1 MINAAFVRECK
12 ARAKMY
18 EVTCDA
24 LPGFILRV
32 LPTGKKVALVRYRVA
47 GKDHRERIG
56 LLGPTLSLE
65 EARRRAAV
73 TLAGVAAGVSV
84 DETSARPIAG
94 KRAPVEQPEP
104 ARSHIVKLRDLAED
118 FIRLKADVRLATGT
132 AERYRRHI
140 KKIIVP
146 QFGDRDW
153 RSIRR
158 AEISALHGNLKDTPG
173 KANNLLMTVSSLF
186 TWILKELEVE
196 DGYNPAHGIDH
207 FPIKKRERFLTP
219 EERQRVQVV
228 IDKGLKTSR
237 GRKGHLH
244 MGSVW
249 ALDLLA
255 LTGRRRNE
263 IIFLT
268 WEMIDWQHGIMDL
281 PDTKGG
287 QLKIPV
293 SKHVLGLLKYIHEQS
308 GNPRSGYVLC
318 GPRGTRIKS
327 INRTWENIRVAAG
340 IPDVRLHDLRHSF
353 ASDALMCGLPLAVVG
368 EMLGHKDDRTTK
380 RYAHLANHVV
390 RQGLEAA
397 TDRIVAASRPV
408 AALTPPPFER
418 LTDREWKQIAR
429 MIEATRSTCGGKR
442 TDLRQ
447 TVDAVRWILHS
458 GAKWRELPKDFG
470 PATTCWRWYERW
482 CGDGTW
488 AQITAA
494 LELLQI
500 EVGREPRHLPR
511 GGACTKPTIDVPAVE
526 VGPSEA
532 HRSRQAALRQP
543 A

>member
-1 MINAAFVRECK
+1 M
-12 ARAKMY
+12 
-18 EVTCDA
+18 
-24 LPGFILRV
+24 
-32 LPTGKKVALVRYRVA
+32 
-47 GKDHRERIG
+47 
-56 LLGPTLSLE
+56 
-65 EARRRAAV
+65 
-73 TLAGVAAGVSV
+73 LAGVAAGASADEASV
-84 DETSARPIAG
+84 RPTAG

-104 ARSHIVKLRDLAED
+104 ARSHFVTLRELAER
-118 FIRLKADVRLATGT
+118 FLRLKADVRLASGT

-140 KKIIVP
+140 KKILVP

-158 AEISALHGNLKDTPG
+158 SEISALHGSLKDTPG
-173 KANNLLMTVSSLF
+173 KANNLLMTASSLF
-186 TWILKELEVE
+186 TWILKDLDID
-196 DGYNPAHGIDH
+196 DGHNPAHGIEH
-207 FPIKKRERFLTP
+207 FPTKKRERFLTP
-219 EERQRVQVV
+219 EERQQIQMV
-228 IDKGLKTSR
+228 IDKGLKTSK

-244 MGSVW
+244 IASVW

-263 IIFLT
+263 IIFLK

-293 SKHVLGLLKYIHEQS
+293 SKHVLGLLKYIHEQT
-308 GNPRSGYVLC
+308 GNPRTGYVLR

-353 ASDALMCGLPLAVVG
+353 VSDALMCGLPLAVVG

-418 LTDREWKQIAR
+418 LTDRQWKRIAR
-429 MIEATRSTCGGKR
+429 TVEATRGTCGGKR
-442 TDLRQ
+442 TDLRRM
-447 TVDAVRWILHS
+447 VDAVRWVLHN
-458 GAKWRELPKDFG
+458 GAKWRELPKDLG

-488 AQITAA
+488 SQLTAA
-494 LELLQI
+494 LDLPDV
-500 EVGREPRHLPR
+500 EVGREPQHLPR
-511 GGACTKPTIDVPAVE
+511 GPVCHKPAIEVSAVE
-526 VGPSEA
+526 VGPTVA
-532 HRSRQAALRQP
+532 RRNRPRALDRSV
-543 A
+543 